1 MRIDGTKVADPLGG
15 KGPYLKLGLGTLTPS
30 KEVKVQYRVY
40 IGPNA
45 LNGDGINRVRAKDGQ
60 GIESNEASAKVE
72 VTPGAMISD
81 GFIVGKIF
89 TDCNRNGVQDAG
101 EVGVPGVRIYLE
113 DGSYVV
119 TDSEGKYD
127 FMGSVPKPT
136 F

>member
-1 MRIDGTKVADPLGG
+1 KVATNKNSEIGEFEEYTVTVANRGTVDSKDVSITDTLPRGFIYVQGSMRIDGTKDADPLGG

-72 VTPGAMISD
+72 V
-81 GFIVGKIF
+81 
-89 TDCNRNGVQDAG
+89 
-101 EVGVPGVRIYLE
+101 
-113 DGSYVV
+113 
-119 TDSEGKYD
+119 
-127 FMGSVPKPT
+127 
-136 F
+136 